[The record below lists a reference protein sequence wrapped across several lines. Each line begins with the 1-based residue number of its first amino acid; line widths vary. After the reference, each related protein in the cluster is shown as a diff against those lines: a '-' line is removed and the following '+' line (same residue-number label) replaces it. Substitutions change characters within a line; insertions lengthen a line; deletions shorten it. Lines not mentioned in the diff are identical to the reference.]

1 LLGGRPAGLGG
12 DRALSSNRFLASLAR
27 LEAAVGRTLIE
38 TIIGRHTGQAVR
50 AGDIV
55 DVRID
60 VRAARDFGGASVV
73 KHLRAARLDVA
84 DPGRTLFTFDCNP
97 GGSDQ
102 GYAANQQTC
111 RMFAREQGIGLRDI
125 SEGIGTH
132 LVMEDGLVGPG
143 DTFVSTDSH
152 ANIVGAVGAFGQGMG
167 DQDIAWAWANGTVW
181 FKVPPTVRVVLKGR
195 PGPHATAKDI
205 GLAMLRHL
213 GADGLLGV
221 AAEVEGEIVPE
232 LGLAARI
239 TIASLAT
246 EMGGI
251 TALFAPNAEVLAHFD
266 ALGRTDLRPLAA
278 DPDASYAGVIEID
291 IEGLGPLVSRPGH
304 PEDVVPIAEVAG
316 RPVDSV
322 FLGSCTNGRIED
334 LRAALRVLEGRRL
347 APNVVFKV
355 VPATRRVWN
364 QALEEGL
371 IARFMATGALVGN
384 PGCAGCAAGQIGQNG
399 PGEVTV
405 STGNRNFAG
414 KQGRGEVWLASPET
428 VAASAVAGVLASVG
442 SIPAARRPMPAA
454 VGRARGADR
463 EGHTPHTAV
472 SDWVRP
478 TVVTGRVWVVDHD
491 NVDTDMIFHNRHLA
505 VTDRAQMGAFTFGN
519 LPGWQDFPQK
529 VRPGDLVVLGGNFG
543 CGSSRQQ
550 AVDCFQALGV
560 AALVAESWGAIYERN
575 AINAG
580 LPIVTAPLRRAGL
593 RDGQEVTVDLA
604 AGRITWEGGELEG
617 EPFSAVQMEIYQR
630 GGLLSR

>member
-1 LLGGRPAGLGG
+1 
-12 DRALSSNRFLASLAR
+12 
-27 LEAAVGRTLIE
+27 VGRTLIE
-38 TIIGRHTGQAVR
+38 TIIGRHAGQDVR
-50 AGDIV
+50 VGDIV

-73 KHLRAARLDVA
+73 KHLRAANLGVA
-84 DPGRTLFTFDCNP
+84 DPTRTLFTFDCNP

-102 GYAANQQTC
+102 GYAANQHLC
-111 RMFAREQGIGLRDI
+111 RVFAREHGVGLRDI

-132 LVMEDGLVGPG
+132 LVMEEGLVGPG

-181 FKVPPTVRVVLKGR
+181 FKVPASVRVILKGR

-205 GLAMLRHL
+205 GLALLRRF

-221 AAEVEGEIVPE
+221 AAEVEGDIVPE

-251 TALFAPNAEVLAHFD
+251 AALFAPSDAVVAHYD
-266 ALGRTDLRPLAA
+266 TLGRTDVPRLAA
-278 DPDASYAGVIEID
+278 DPDARYADVIEID
-291 IEGLGPLVSRPGH
+291 LEDLSPLVSRPGH
-304 PEDVVPIAEVAG
+304 PEDVVPVAEVAG

-322 FLGSCTNGRIED
+322 FLGSCTNGRLED
-334 LRAALRVLEGRRL
+334 LRAALRVLGGHRV
-347 APNVVFKV
+347 APGVVFKV
-355 VPATRRVWN
+355 VPATRQVWER
-364 QALEEGL
+364 ALEEGL
-371 IARFMATGALVGN
+371 LERLAAAGALIGN

-428 VAASAVAGVLASVG
+428 AAACAAAGVITSAAAVHV
-442 SIPAARRPMPAA
+442 ARRPMPAA
-454 VGRARGADR
+454 VGRAPSEGGAAPA
-463 EGHTPHTAV
+463 PHV
-472 SDWVRP
+472 EVFDWARP
-478 TVVTGRVWVVDHD
+478 TVITGRVWVVDHD

-505 VTDRAQMGAFTFGN
+505 VTDKAQMGAHAFGN

-529 VRPGDLVVLGGNFG
+529 VRPGDVVVLGANFG

-580 LPIVTAPLRRAGL
+580 LPIVTAPLRKSGL

-604 AGRITWEGGELEG
+604 SGRITWEGGEAQG

-630 GGLLSR
+630 GGLLAR